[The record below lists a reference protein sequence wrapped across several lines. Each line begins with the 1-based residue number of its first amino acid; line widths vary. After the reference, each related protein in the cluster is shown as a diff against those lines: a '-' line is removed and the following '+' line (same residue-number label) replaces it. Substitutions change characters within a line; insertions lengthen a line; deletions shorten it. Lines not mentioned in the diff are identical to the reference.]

1 MNQEFRFK
9 NINETRNYFFE
20 KIEQK
25 ELISRKHK
33 KVCTTRNYIEHSLIL
48 VFTINGCI
56 SISAFAFLLGIPIG
70 ITGFTI
76 ALKICAIAAGINKY
90 KSIIKKT
97 RKDKIV
103 LLAKFKLNGIEVLI
117 SKALIDSNISHD
129 KFVLINNVEKVKIKN
144 SIKK

>member
-1 MNQEFRFK
+1 MYNSK
-9 NINETRNYFFE
+9 LYWTLPY
-20 KIEQK
+20 
-25 ELISRKHK
+25 LS
-33 KVCTTRNYIEHSLIL
+33 
-48 VFTINGCI
+48 FTINGCI
-56 SISAFAFLLGIPIG
+56 SISALASLLGIPIG
-70 ITGFTI
+70 IKGFAI
-76 ALKICAIAAGINKY
+76 ALKICPIAAGINKY

-129 KFVLINNVEKVKIKN
+129 KFVLVNNVEKDYDDMKEKIKN